1 MRVLRLIAIAIS
13 MLAAANAA
21 QAQGYW
27 LDYCCTSPDGVY
39 YAAAAPV
46 YESWPKEAYY
56 APIGPMPWY
65 GSMTVAEQS
74 RMLAARAAAEAER
87 ERNAEIGQA
96 STQQ

>member
-39 YAAAAPV
+39 YAAAVPV